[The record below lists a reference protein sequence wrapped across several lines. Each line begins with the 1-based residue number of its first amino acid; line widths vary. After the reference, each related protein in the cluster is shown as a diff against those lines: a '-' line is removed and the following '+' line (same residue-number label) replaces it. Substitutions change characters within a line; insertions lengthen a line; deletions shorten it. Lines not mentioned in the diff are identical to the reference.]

1 MSEIAIQRFLS
12 ELAELKH
19 RSGKP
24 NESSI
29 RLAFIK
35 LLGDYA
41 KAKDLRLVPE
51 VPVKGKLG
59 KLVTPDGTLKDTL
72 VLDWGYWES
81 KDEFDDLE
89 REIATKFAKG
99 YPDDNILFEDSIHAV
114 LYQNS
119 RRVEEC
125 KMEDVPKLDKL
136 LKQFVSFE
144 RHSDSKQYYT
154 TKFAHL
160 GNLQ

>member
-1 MSEIAIQRFLS
+1 MATKKVTKKVAPKKKVAAKKPAPKAKAKKQFNKEKLLRGIMSEIAIQRFLS

-51 VPVKGKLG
+51 VPVRGKLG
-59 KLVTPDGTLKDTL
+59 KNVTPDGTLKDTL
-72 VLDWGYWES
+72 VLDWGSEDNRYITNRYS
-81 KDEFDDLE
+81 SIINNCGRE
-89 REIATKFAKG
+89 R
-99 YPDDNILFEDSIHAV
+99 
-114 LYQNS
+114 
-119 RRVEEC
+119 R
-125 KMEDVPKLDKL
+125 
-136 LKQFVSFE
+136 
-144 RHSDSKQYYT
+144 
-154 TKFAHL
+154 
-160 GNLQ
+160 